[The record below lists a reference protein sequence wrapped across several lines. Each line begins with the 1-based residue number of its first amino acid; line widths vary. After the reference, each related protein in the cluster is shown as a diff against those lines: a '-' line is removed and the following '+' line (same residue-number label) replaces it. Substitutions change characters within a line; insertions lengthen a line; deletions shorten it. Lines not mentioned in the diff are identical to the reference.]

1 MRRKTRRHRGPLVWA
16 QVGLAGAL
24 LCLAGS
30 AVAAK
35 PAGTPRTGKEIVEVH
50 CASCH
55 AKGVKGAPRIGDKKA
70 WAARASRG
78 LTGLTDSAIK
88 GVRDMPPHGGS
99 PGLTN
104 VEIER
109 AIIYMVNQSG
119 GQWVE
124 PVDVTTPPGERSGK
138 QVVTEQCSRCH
149 ETGKGGAPK
158 IGDRAAWIPRLNHG
172 LDTTVRSA
180 INGHGGMPP
189 RGGKANLTDNEIRNA
204 IIYMFNPA
212 SANEPKKKDARR

>member
-1 MRRKTRRHRGPLVWA
+1 MTIHMRRR
-16 QVGLAGAL
+16 AGAL
-24 LCLAGS
+24 AWMRRAAIAALAC
-30 AVAAK
+30 AAGAAIAAS
-35 PAGTPRTGKEIVEVH
+35 PGGDTRSGKDIVDAH

-55 AKGVKGAPRIGDKKA
+55 AKGLKGAPRIGDKQA

-88 GVRDMPPHGGS
+88 GVREMPAHGGN
-99 PGLTN
+99 PGLSN
-104 VEIER
+104 ADIER

-124 PVDVTTPPGERSGK
+124 PVDVAKPAGERSGQ
-138 QVVTEQCSRCH
+138 QVVKEQCSQCH

-189 RGGKANLTDNEIRNA
+189 RGGKANLTDNEVRSA

-212 SANEPKKKDARR
+212 GNSPPAKK